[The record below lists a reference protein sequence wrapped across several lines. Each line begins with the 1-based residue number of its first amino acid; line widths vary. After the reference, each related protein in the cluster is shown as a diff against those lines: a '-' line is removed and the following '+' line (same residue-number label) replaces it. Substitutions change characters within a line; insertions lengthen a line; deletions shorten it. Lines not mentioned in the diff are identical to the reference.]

1 MYEIVEMIAKT
12 DANRSLEWL
21 NFSENSCFQC
31 GLDDSKF
38 FTLMLA
44 ELPNLKDF
52 RWCYYA
58 EEPKPAVI
66 S

>member
-12 DANRSLEWL
+12 AANMSLEWL

-38 FTLMLA
+38 FKLMLA
-44 ELPNLKDF
+44 
-52 RWCYYA
+52 
-58 EEPKPAVI
+58 
-66 S
+66 